1 MRRTSPG
8 GQPASRRARP
18 GWRLLSAAAAC
29 LAVALTAAAAAPR
42 PGNVQRPSGSIGGRQ
57 LAGTGVIVNYPA
69 SGAKHL
75 PDIKASAWVVADAGT
90 GQVLAAKD
98 PHGWYLPASTLK
110 VLTAITL
117 MPVLNPDATVVTTRR
132 AANAIPSKVGLI
144 PGDRYTVSD
153 LFKAMLMISA
163 NDAAMSVAQAT
174 GSVSKG
180 VAMMNAEAHH
190 LQADD
195 TVAKR
200 PNGLN
205 GAGQHVSA
213 YDEALFARQALDIP
227 EFMHDEQLRTMRF
240 PLKPH
245 HKPVTLYTQNSM
257 LGTYRGDLGGKIGWT
272 TASKTTYIGWA
283 HRNGHTLVVT
293 ILHCKPLTE
302 MTYAARL
309 LNWGF
314 AMDGK
319 VRPVGIL
326 VSPLPAHPVARPAA
340 HRPPARH
347 TQRALPPPAKLGLP
361 GVPLLAGLGTLVLA
375 LLTSLVI
382 VLVTRRGRRAE
393 SQPGGSAPVGSTPG
407 ASEPG
412 GDTPGDSTPGAS
424 GPADSTPEA
433 STPEASTPE
442 ASTPEAST
450 PEASTPEASTPE
462 ATTPGDSTA
471 GAGDPGDGTPGASTP
486 GASTPGGGAAD
497 GSQAA
502 G

>member
-1 MRRTSPG
+1 MRFTSPG
-8 GQPASRRARP
+8 DQPASRIARP

-42 PGNVQRPSGSIGGRQ
+42 PGNVQRPSGPVGGPQ
-57 LAGTGVIVNYPA
+57 LAGRGVIVNYPA
-69 SGAKHL
+69 TGAKHL
-75 PDIKASAWVVADAGT
+75 PDIKASAYVVADAGT

-117 MPVLNPDATVVTTRR
+117 MPVLNPAGTVVTTRR

-144 PGDRYTVSD
+144 TGDSYRVSD
-153 LFKAMLMISA
+153 LFRAMLMISA
-163 NDAAMSVAQAT
+163 NDAAMSLAQAT

-205 GAGQHVSA
+205 GPGQHVSA
-213 YDEALFARQALDIP
+213 YDEALFARQALAIP
-227 EFMHDEQLRTMRF
+227 QFMHDEQLRTMRF

-245 HKPVTLYTQNSM
+245 HKPETLYTQNTM
-257 LGTYRGDLGGKIGWT
+257 LDTYRGDLGGKIGWT

-293 ILHCKPLTE
+293 ILHTKPGTE
-302 MTYAARL
+302 EPYAAQL
-309 LNWGF
+309 MNWGF

-319 VRPVGIL
+319 VRPVGVL
-326 VSPLPAHPVARPAA
+326 VSPLPAHPVGQPAA
-340 HRPPARH
+340 HHTPASHAPAHH
-347 TQRALPPPAKLGLP
+347 TQRALPPPATLGVP

-382 VLVTRRGRRAE
+382 AVVARRGRRAE
-393 SQPGGSAPVGSTPG
+393 STAGGGAPGGSTAGGSTPG
-407 ASEPG
+407 G
-412 GDTPGDSTPGAS
+412 
-424 GPADSTPEA
+424 
-433 STPEASTPE
+433 
-442 ASTPEAST
+442 
-450 PEASTPEASTPE
+450 
-462 ATTPGDSTA
+462 STA
-471 GAGDPGDGTPGASTP
+471 GGS
-486 GASTPGGGAAD
+486 AAD
-497 GSQAA
+497 GSPPE
-502 G
+502 GP

>member
-1 MRRTSPG
+1 MRFTSPG
-8 GQPASRRARP
+8 GQPASRIARP

-42 PGNVQRPSGSIGGRQ
+42 PGNVQRPSGPVGGPQ
-57 LAGTGVIVNYPA
+57 LAGRGVIVNYPA
-69 SGAKHL
+69 TGAKPL
-75 PDIKASAWVVADAGT
+75 PNIKASAYVVADAGT

-144 PGDRYTVSD
+144 TGDSYKVSD

-163 NDAAMSVAQAT
+163 NDTAMSVAQAT

-205 GAGQHVSA
+205 GPGQHVSA
-213 YDEALFARQALDIP
+213 YDEALFARQALAIP

-245 HKPVTLYTQNSM
+245 HKPETLYTQNTM
-257 LGTYRGDLGGKIGWT
+257 LDTYPGDLGGKIGWT

-293 ILHCKPLTE
+293 ILHTKPGTE
-302 MTYAARL
+302 MPYAARL
-309 LNWGF
+309 MNWGF

-319 VRPVGIL
+319 VRPVGVL
-326 VSPLPAHPVARPAA
+326 VSPLPAHPVAQPAA
-340 HRPPARH
+340 QQTPAQQTPAQQ
-347 TQRALPPPAKLGLP
+347 TQRALPPPARLGVP

-382 VLVTRRGRRAE
+382 AVVARRGHQAE
-393 SQPGGSAPVGSTPG
+393 SRPGGSAP
-407 ASEPG
+407 G
-412 GDTPGDSTPGAS
+412 G
-424 GPADSTPEA
+424 
-433 STPEASTPE
+433 
-442 ASTPEAST
+442 
-450 PEASTPEASTPE
+450 
-462 ATTPGDSTA
+462 STA
-471 GAGDPGDGTPGASTP
+471 GGSASRDSP
-486 GASTPGGGAAD
+486 PGGSPPG
-497 GSQAA
+497 GSPP
-502 G
+502 GET